1 MWAVDLDII
10 APGVR
15 YGAFSGVYMVH
26 SRDISVPRIYIYIY
40 IYIQYISSDCF
51 TPSRLVARN

>member
-40 IYIQYISSDCF
+40 IFNISSDCF